1 MLRDY
6 QEDLSTQGC
15 ALLRRWRI
23 VYYAMEVRVGKTLT
37 ALATAQK
44 YGANNV
50 LFITKKKAIA
60 SVEKDYMEFI
70 GNDYP
75 FVLHV
80 INYEQLH
87 NLCMPYIDLIII
99 DEAHTLGQFPVPAER
114 TKLLKN
120 ICKDLPIIYLSGTP
134 TPESYSQIYH
144 QFYISSF
151 SPFVEYKNFYK
162 WAKDF
167 VVPKNKYLYNRVIN
181 DYSEARK
188 ELIDEATH
196 HLFITY
202 TQTEAGFEQLVEEKI
217 LCVKMKDRTY
227 ALAKTLLRDLVY
239 KGKGGELVLGDT
251 AVKLKQKL
259 HQIYSGTVLCES
271 GDAVVFDDSKA
282 EFIKEYFKGKKI
294 AIFYK
299 FRAEFIAIASCFGHN
314 TLTESPEEFNESSD
328 KVFCCQI
335 QSGSMGTNL
344 STADAL
350 VMYNID
356 FSAVQYQQARARM
369 QTKDRTEPALLFWI
383 FSEGGIEPKVYE
395 AVMNKKDY
403 TMSYFKRDYP
413 IVKPAAILNSNPVTG
428 NKFFDIWK
436 NK

>member
-1 MLRDY
+1 MLRPY
-6 QEDLSTQGC
+6 QDDLSTQGC
-15 ALLRRWRI
+15 AILQQHKI

-87 NLCMPYIDLIII
+87 NLSMPYIDLIII

-114 TKLLKN
+114 VKLLKK

-151 SPFVEYKNFYK
+151 SLFSAFKNFYA
-162 WAKDF
+162 WAKSF
-167 VVPKNKYLYNRVIN
+167 VTIKQKYLYNRVIN
-181 DYSEARK
+181 DYSIADK
-188 ELIDEATH
+188 ELIDDYTK

-202 TQTEAGFEQLVEEKI
+202 TQMEAGFTELVTEQI
-217 LCVKMKDRTY
+217 LRVRMRDKTY
-227 ALAKTLLRDLVY
+227 KLAKTLLRDLVY
-239 KGKGGELVLGDT
+239 KGKDGDLVLGDT

-259 HQIYSGTVLCES
+259 HQIYSGTVLTEEDK
-271 GDAVVFDDSKA
+271 GIVFDLSKA

-299 FRAEFIAIASCFGHN
+299 FRSELVALQLVFGAKF
-314 TLTESPEEFNESSD
+314 LTPSPEDFNRHND
-328 KVFCCQI
+328 LTFCCQI

-356 FSAVQYQQARARM
+356 FSSMQYQQAKARI
-369 QTKDRTEPALLFWI
+369 QTKDRTEPALLYWI
-383 FSEGGIEPKVYE
+383 FSEGGIEDKIYE
-395 AVMNKKDY
+395 AVMNKQDY
-403 TMSYFKRDYP
+403 TLSYFKRDFP
-413 IVKPAAILNSNPVTG
+413 EAKKISHASK
-428 NKFFDIWK
+428 
-436 NK
+436 

>member
-1 MLRDY
+1 MLRPY
-6 QEDLSTQGC
+6 QDDLSTQGC
-15 ALLRRWRI
+15 AILQQHKI

-87 NLCMPYIDLIII
+87 NLSMPYIDLIII

-114 TKLLKN
+114 VKLLKK
-120 ICKDLPIIYLSGTP
+120 ICTGLPIIYLSGTP

-151 SPFVEYKNFYK
+151 SPFSAFKNFYA
-162 WAKDF
+162 WAKSF
-167 VVPKNKYLYNRVIN
+167 VTIKQKYLYNRVIN
-181 DYSEARK
+181 DYSIADK
-188 ELIDEATH
+188 ELIDDYTK

-202 TQTEAGFEQLVEEKI
+202 TQMEAGFTELVTEQI
-217 LCVKMKDRTY
+217 LRVRMKDATY
-227 ALAKTLLRDLVY
+227 KLAKTLLRDLVY
-239 KGKGGELVLGDT
+239 KGKDGDLVLGDT

-259 HQIYSGTVLCES
+259 HQIYSGTVLTEEDK
-271 GDAVVFDDSKA
+271 GIVFDLSKA
-282 EFIKEYFKGKKI
+282 EFIRDHFAGKKI
-294 AIFYK
+294 AVFYK
-299 FRAEFIAIASCFGHN
+299 FRTELTAMQLVFGSN
-314 TLTESPEEFNESSD
+314 RLTDSPEEFNERSD
-328 KVFCCQI
+328 LVFCCQI

-356 FSAVQYQQARARM
+356 FSSMQYQQAKARI
-369 QTKDRTEPALLFWI
+369 QTKDRREPALLYWI
-383 FSEGGIEPKVYE
+383 FSEGGIEDKVYE
-395 AVMNKKDY
+395 AVMNKQDY
-403 TMSYFKRDYP
+403 TLSYFKRDFP
-413 IVKPAAILNSNPVTG
+413 EAKKIKTTI
-428 NKFFDIWK
+428 
-436 NK
+436 

>member
-1 MLRDY
+1 MLRPY
-6 QEDLSTQGC
+6 QDDLSTQGC
-15 ALLRRWRI
+15 AILQQHKI

-87 NLCMPYIDLIII
+87 NLSMPYIDLIII

-114 TKLLKN
+114 VKLLKK

-144 QFYISSF
+144 QFYISSY
-151 SPFVEYKNFYK
+151 SPFAAEYRNFYK
-162 WAKDF
+162 WAEVF
-167 VVPKNKYLYNRVIN
+167 VVKKSKYLYNRVIN

-188 ELIDEATH
+188 ELVDLQTK

-202 TQTEAGFEQLVEEKI
+202 TQMEAGFTELVTEQI
-217 LCVKMKDRTY
+217 LRVRMKDATY
-227 ALAKTLLRDLVY
+227 KLAKTLLRDLVY
-239 KGKGGELVLGDT
+239 KGKDGDLVLGDT

-259 HQIYSGTVLCES
+259 HQIYSGTVLTEEDK
-271 GDAVVFDDSKA
+271 GIVFDLSKA
-282 EFIKEYFKGKKI
+282 EFIRDHFAGKKI
-294 AIFYK
+294 AVFYK
-299 FRAEFIAIASCFGHN
+299 FRTELTAMQLVFGSN
-314 TLTESPEEFNESSD
+314 RLTDSPEEFNERSD
-328 KVFCCQI
+328 LVFCCQI

-356 FSAVQYQQARARM
+356 FSSMQYQQAKARI
-369 QTKDRTEPALLFWI
+369 QTKDRREPALLYWI
-383 FSEGGIEPKVYE
+383 FSEGGIEDKVYE
-395 AVMNKKDY
+395 AVMNKQDY
-403 TMSYFKRDYP
+403 TLSYFKRDFP
-413 IVKPAAILNSNPVTG
+413 EAKKIKTTI
-428 NKFFDIWK
+428 
-436 NK
+436 